1 MDYRKEG
8 IKMIYRVNRTLLD
21 DVEKI
26 YFSIPCTSGV
36 SCECCK
42 NKLMCDIMEDL
53 MKSLKKF
60 YKR

>member
-1 MDYRKEG
+1 
-8 IKMIYRVNRTLLD
+8 MIYRVNRTLLD

-36 SCECCK
+36 SCEYCK
-42 NKLMCDIMEDL
+42 NKLICDIAEDL

-60 YKR
+60 YRK